1 MRHDIVSENKNED
14 VEADISQHWD
24 SETKKRWHPDS
35 RTKNRNIFIQG
46 LKHHDIEK
54 RTQLSHDIVIPGHFF
69 QREKITASRF
79 RDWETTI
86 LRFQDQKATTS
97 TFSGVLT
104 LMSPDMVG
112 IPFFFPSTADIQIN
126 RPQPRTVTDTKF

>member
-126 RPQPRTVTDTKF
+126 WPQPRTVTDTKF